1 LAAKAFG
8 LTMTAGAMT
17 PAATVAEDV
26 LRNSRRL
33 LNSVESD
40 LEWLSDDAFGD
51 GLNAVMTF
59 KREFLK

>member
-1 LAAKAFG
+1 
-8 LTMTAGAMT
+8 MTAGAMT

-40 LEWLSDDAFGD
+40 LEWLSDDALGD